1 MMKSL
6 RFSFVSLSLVL
17 LLNLAMMAGCSSD
30 SGSDDGDGS
39 TVTGTSDGGDDA
51 QSDSTSQEATD
62 QAEGAG
68 NSTDGGEGE
77 QGSDEGTDDSD
88 SGSEAAAIFS
98 GETDGPRLDWTY
110 WRGPF
115 SNGTSSE
122 VGLIDDFDPNGGEG
136 SNVSWKR
143 DDLGGRSTP
152 IVMNGRLYMV
162 VRDKP
167 GTEQEREKVVCLDAA
182 TGEDIWENVFNVYLS
197 DVPDTRVGWS
207 SVVGDPETGNLY
219 ALGVCGVFQCLD
231 AETGEVKWGLP
242 MHERF
247 GLLSTYGGRTN
258 FPILC
263 DDLVIISSI
272 VIGYAEMAK
281 PAHRFVAFNKTT
293 GDVVWFNGTRPL
305 PYDTT
310 YSGPTVTVLNGQK
323 ALVFG
328 SGDGAVWAFQPR
340 TGKPIWQYKFSR
352 RGLNV
357 PPLVVGNTVF
367 TGHSEENISGT
378 AMGAIT
384 AINASLDGD
393 VTESGKIWKVE
404 ELMVGKAAPL
414 VLGDEV
420 FCFDDRAKLHI
431 LDAATGETK
440 YRKKALGTVMRS
452 SPLYAD
458 GKIYTV
464 TNNGRW
470 EILKPDP
477 TSDYGVTTVKKGR
490 FPNGEG
496 CDASPIAVNGRIYIH
511 TSGGLYCLEDSAK
524 DKGAY
529 HAPAAPEEATPEAAD
544 VATHVQIVP
553 ADALSRPG
561 ETINYTVR
569 LFNSA
574 GQMIGEADDAEFV
587 VDGNA
592 SFGENGALTLS
603 ADAAHVVANITA
615 TVGDLTGSA
624 RVRIV
629 PDLPWSFNFDELSDP
644 PITWVGARYRHVIR
658 EVDGSKAMVKITTI
672 PKGTRSRCWFG
683 HSNLSNYT
691 IQADVKGTITND
703 KMPDIGLIAQGYTL
717 DLQGN
722 GQKLQIRTW
731 GPQLRMAETLDYQ
744 WKPDTWYTLKFQA
757 SVEDGNAVLRGKIW
771 VKGEAEPDAWTL
783 EAVDD
788 VPVTQGSPGLFGNA
802 KDAELYLDNITV
814 TPNG

>member
-1 MMKSL
+1 
-6 RFSFVSLSLVL
+6 
-17 LLNLAMMAGCSSD
+17 MAGCSSD

-62 QAEGAG
+62 QAEDAG

-293 GDVVWFNGTRPL
+293 GDVVWFKGTRPL

-328 SGDGAVWAFQPR
+328 SGDG
-340 TGKPIWQYKFSR
+340 
-352 RGLNV
+352 
-357 PPLVVGNTVF
+357 
-367 TGHSEENISGT
+367 
-378 AMGAIT
+378 
-384 AINASLDGD
+384 
-393 VTESGKIWKVE
+393 
-404 ELMVGKAAPL
+404 
-414 VLGDEV
+414 
-420 FCFDDRAKLHI
+420 
-431 LDAATGETK
+431 
-440 YRKKALGTVMRS
+440 
-452 SPLYAD
+452 
-458 GKIYTV
+458 
-464 TNNGRW
+464 
-470 EILKPDP
+470 
-477 TSDYGVTTVKKGR
+477 
-490 FPNGEG
+490 
-496 CDASPIAVNGRIYIH
+496 
-511 TSGGLYCLEDSAK
+511 
-524 DKGAY
+524 
-529 HAPAAPEEATPEAAD
+529 
-544 VATHVQIVP
+544 
-553 ADALSRPG
+553 
-561 ETINYTVR
+561 
-569 LFNSA
+569 
-574 GQMIGEADDAEFV
+574 
-587 VDGNA
+587 
-592 SFGENGALTLS
+592 
-603 ADAAHVVANITA
+603 
-615 TVGDLTGSA
+615 
-624 RVRIV
+624 
-629 PDLPWSFNFDELSDP
+629 
-644 PITWVGARYRHVIR
+644 
-658 EVDGSKAMVKITTI
+658 
-672 PKGTRSRCWFG
+672 
-683 HSNLSNYT
+683 
-691 IQADVKGTITND
+691 
-703 KMPDIGLIAQGYTL
+703 
-717 DLQGN
+717 
-722 GQKLQIRTW
+722 
-731 GPQLRMAETLDYQ
+731 
-744 WKPDTWYTLKFQA
+744 
-757 SVEDGNAVLRGKIW
+757 
-771 VKGEAEPDAWTL
+771 
-783 EAVDD
+783 
-788 VPVTQGSPGLFGNA
+788 
-802 KDAELYLDNITV
+802 
-814 TPNG
+814 